1 VPRNCIRFRPWR
13 QSARSVIRLP
23 DQNRQMRR
31 CMPIDQLTAE
41 LELSPQV
48 ADFLAGQQFRASA
61 STSPSI
67 RSTIVLHR
75 IAPVLTQHNP
85 PAGDRRLADMH
96 FAAPKREIGSLLQVS
111 VLHVAEIPQRCPA
124 AREIRQFSP
133 VATHLLAFLTDV
145 PYQRP
150 PAAADGP
157 TRCSRFGS
165 GSVRLV
171 TTSDDFAA
179 KAGHKR
185 RAQELLLRY

>member
-1 VPRNCIRFRPWR
+1 MHAHRPAHGRTGTFTAGGRFPGRPTIPRQRIDQPVNSVNHRPPPHR
-13 QSARSVIRLP
+13 ARSH
-23 DQNRQMRR
+23 
-31 CMPIDQLTAE
+31 TA
-41 LELSPQV
+41 Q
-48 ADFLAGQQFRASA
+48 
-61 STSPSI
+61 
-67 RSTIVLHR
+67 
-75 IAPVLTQHNP
+75 
-85 PAGDRRLADMH
+85 PAGRRS
-96 FAAPKREIGSLLQVS
+96 AARRYAFRRAQDEIGSLLQVS

-185 RAQELLLRY
+185 RAQELLLR